1 MPVTSSIIAR
11 MGEPLLVTRRDG
23 STMRYTLEDE
33 QSDGSILLKPDT
45 SADAIMERADATSLS
60 IEDLEQIAGQP
71 IPHDDKL

>member
-1 MPVTSSIIAR
+1 MPVTSSIIPR

-45 SADAIMERADATSLS
+45 SVDAIMDRAGGTSLS

>member
-1 MPVTSSIIAR
+1 VPVSSSIISE

-60 IEDLEQIAGQP
+60 IEDLEQLAGQP
-71 IPHDDKL
+71 IPRDDKL